1 MIPVQLIFPFELKS
15 LYGSIDFALKNE
27 CKWIQIRTKGKL
39 RKKDEQTL
47 REIKTLCRSHDAM
60 LVIEND
66 ILLAKEIEADGV
78 FMEKGDISEARSY
91 LGEGY
96 IIGTAANDAEKIV
109 EFKKKS
115 ADYIAVGPYLQNV
128 SKQSI
133 NGYSCIVNELDEKEV
148 FIPLV
153 LFGEIDVENLQTIVK
168 SGVNGIA
175 INISDHADNNTNIK
189 ALLDA
194 AKSTGNV

>member
-60 LVIEND
+60 LVIESD

-109 EFKKKS
+109 EFKKKG

>member
-60 LVIEND
+60 LVIESD

-96 IIGTAANDAEKIV
+96 IIGTVANDAEKIV
-109 EFKKKS
+109 ELKKKG